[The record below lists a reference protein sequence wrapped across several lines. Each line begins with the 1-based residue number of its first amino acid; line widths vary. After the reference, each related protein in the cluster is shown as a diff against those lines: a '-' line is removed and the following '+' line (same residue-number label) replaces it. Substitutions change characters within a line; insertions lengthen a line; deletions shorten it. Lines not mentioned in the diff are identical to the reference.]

1 MKSIVNVHVESDS
14 TIINND
20 KVTYNEN
27 KRYGEFAHC
36 VLIVEKAI
44 LAGLA
49 IGGSTL
55 YSIIFWLYLKG
66 HITILTPTLN
76 YLTHNLQWVC
86 YPVKIGIFR

>member
-1 MKSIVNVHVESDS
+1 MIFRRDPDPLSPPLDLPMKRIVKVHVESDS
-14 TIINND
+14 TIIING
-20 KVTYNEN
+20 KVTINEN

-55 YSIIFWLYLKG
+55 YSIIF
-66 HITILTPTLN
+66 
-76 YLTHNLQWVC
+76 
-86 YPVKIGIFR
+86 